1 MRIAVVAATQAGSP
15 WREEV
20 LMVRR
25 LAGAL
30 ACTAEVDVLVAGGM
44 PASGERD
51 AAVRV
56 LRFAGEETPEQRRD
70 AYLRAAFGLADF
82 HQPTLCTCAE
92 ILTRDLAA
100 QIPPALQRRLADL
113 ACPDSA
119 ELRAH
124 LRTERYDVVVVAGY
138 AAAPLVEDAR
148 CARLVLVPLARDE
161 PSFHLAVYDP
171 LFERA
176 AAIVVFTEAERRLVG
191 RRVGNDADPRVR
203 NVGFVLRSNPA
214 ATGSALHAATDHRFL
229 LVARDWGQ
237 SFATEWLVRV
247 VRGLTRRFSDLKVYL
262 VGPGVGRVDD
272 TPGIVRRTVRSRL
285 DVERWMGRALAV
297 FDPEPNRLLG
307 RDVIEALLLG
317 TPVIVPACGGA
328 TREHAESG
336 DAGLWYRSEAEV
348 EECVAL
354 LSDLDLRATLGR
366 QGRVYAENRY
376 GDREAFT
383 QRVAEAVCA

>member
-1 MRIAVVAATQAGSP
+1 VRIAVLAATQAGSP
-15 WREEV
+15 WREET

-30 ACTAEVDVLVAGGM
+30 ACRAELDVLVAGGT
-44 PASGERD
+44 PIPGERD

-56 LRFAGEETPEQRRD
+56 LRFAGEEAGQRHRD

-100 QIPPALQRRLADL
+100 RIPLPLQRRLAEL
-113 ACPDSA
+113 ACPESA

-124 LRTERYDVVVVAGY
+124 LRRERYDAVVVAGY
-138 AAAPLVEDAR
+138 EAAPLVEDAG

-171 LFERA
+171 LFEQA

-191 RRVGNDADPRVR
+191 RRVGKNADPRVR

-214 ATGSALHAATDHRFL
+214 AAGTTLHAASDLRFL

-237 SFATEWLVRV
+237 SFAMEWLVRV

-262 VGPGVGRVDD
+262 VGPGIGGVDD

-285 DVERWMGRALAV
+285 DVERWMSRALAV

-307 RDVIEALLLG
+307 REVIEALLLG

-336 DAGLWYRSEAEV
+336 DGGLWYRSEAEV

-354 LSDLDLRATLGR
+354 LGDSDLRTALGR
-366 QGRVYAENRY
+366 QGRAYAESRY
-376 GDREAFT
+376 GDPDEFT
-383 QRVAEAVCA
+383 RRAIEAVCF